1 MSVTEPSCDVQQP
14 LSAGSR
20 DYQGTDRSCSGRRE
34 RKTDLVLTDSD
45 RVQVDRLRS
54 VPFAS
59 ASMSLPASA
68 AQVFS
73 VLERP
78 GHLEPFHPFCQ
89 ENTALAWDESER
101 RDRIVYLNGKI
112 LDRQFVR
119 WTPDEGF
126 ELLIGESI
134 DERSLVT
141 WSLHDDSAVSTTI
154 TITVQP
160 YIYVGKA
167 RVANATLHALWI
179 RPRLNAYLTSVVNG
193 LNRYLETGERVAR
206 NAWGSHPWFSR

>member
-1 MSVTEPSCDVQQP
+1 M
-14 LSAGSR
+14 
-20 DYQGTDRSCSGRRE
+20 
-34 RKTDLVLTDSD
+34 LTDSD

-68 AQVFS
+68 AQAFS
-73 VLERP
+73 ILERP

-89 ENTALAWDESER
+89 ENTALAWDEFER
-101 RDRIVYLNGKI
+101 RDRIVYLNGLR

-126 ELLIGESI
+126 ELLIGGSVEK
-134 DERSLVT
+134 RSLVT
-141 WSLHDDSAVSTTI
+141 WMLRDDSSVSSTI
-154 TITVQP
+154 TITVRP
-160 YIYVGKA
+160 YIYAGKT
-167 RVANATLHALWI
+167 RVTNATLHALWI

>member
-1 MSVTEPSCDVQQP
+1 MSIREPSCDEQQP
-14 LSAGSR
+14 PCAGSR
-20 DYQGTDRSCSGRRE
+20 DYRGTDRSCSGSRE

-45 RVQVDRLRS
+45 QDQIDRLRS
-54 VPFAS
+54 VPCSS
-59 ASMSLPASA
+59 ASVSLPASA
-68 AQVFS
+68 AQAFA

-101 RDRIVYLNGKI
+101 RDRIVYLNGKN
-112 LDRQFVR
+112 LDRQFVQ

-141 WSLHDDSAVSTTI
+141 WSLHNDSANLSTI
-154 TITVQP
+154 SITVQP
-160 YIYVGKA
+160 YIYVGKP
-167 RVANATLHALWI
+167 RIIVASLHALWI

-193 LNRYLETGERVAR
+193 LNQYLETGERVAR

>member
-1 MSVTEPSCDVQQP
+1 MSE
-14 LSAGSR
+14 
-20 DYQGTDRSCSGRRE
+20 
-34 RKTDLVLTDSD
+34 KD
-45 RVQVDRLRS
+45 RVQVDRLGS

-59 ASMSLPASA
+59 ASTSLSASA
-68 AQVFS
+68 AQAFS
-73 VLERP
+73 VLEHP

-89 ENTALAWDESER
+89 ENTAFAWDESER

-112 LDRQFVR
+112 LDRQFVQ

-141 WSLHDDSAVSTTI
+141 WSLHDDSAKSSTI
-154 TITVQP
+154 TITVRP
-160 YIYVGKA
+160 YIYADKA
-167 RVANATLHALWI
+167 RVTSATPHALWI

-193 LNRYLETGERVAR
+193 LNQYLQTGARVAR

>member
-1 MSVTEPSCDVQQP
+1 M
-14 LSAGSR
+14 
-20 DYQGTDRSCSGRRE
+20 
-34 RKTDLVLTDSD
+34 LTDSEQ
-45 RVQVDRLRS
+45 VQVDRLRS
-54 VPFAS
+54 VPFAA

-89 ENTALAWDESER
+89 ENTALAWDDSER

-134 DERSLVT
+134 DERSLVA
-141 WSLHDDSAVSTTI
+141 WSLHDDSAVSSTI
-154 TITVQP
+154 TITVRP
-160 YIYVGKA
+160 YIYAGKA
-167 RVANATLHALWI
+167 RVTNATLHALWI
-179 RPRLNAYLTSVVNG
+179 RPRLNAYLTSVVSG
-193 LNRYLETGERVAR
+193 LNQYLETGERVAR